1 MKKECYDCK
10 FHTYQPN
17 IDYVPTH
24 YCKKNIKDKQK
35 CELYKEPYTISD
47 YFSDI
52 AYDLM
57 FLVLIVLLSIV
68 MYCISFI
75 TK

>member
-10 FHTYQPN
+10 FHTCQLD

-35 CELYKEPYTISD
+35 CELYKEPYTVSD
-47 YFSDI
+47 YISDI
-52 AYDLM
+52 ADNLV
-57 FLVLIVLLSIV
+57 FLALAILFAIV
-68 MYCISFI
+68 MYFTSFI
-75 TK
+75 AK